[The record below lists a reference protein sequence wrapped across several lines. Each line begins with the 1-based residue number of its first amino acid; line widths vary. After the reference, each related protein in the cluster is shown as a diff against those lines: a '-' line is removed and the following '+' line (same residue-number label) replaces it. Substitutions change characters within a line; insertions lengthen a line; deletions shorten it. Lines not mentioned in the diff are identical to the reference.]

1 MVRSMAFALRE
12 RRDKGRIMTSD
23 RMMQAIGRIER
34 AITRLQTAT
43 GRGADLSGRQADEIS
58 RLKAAL
64 HLAEERNGALQ
75 EKLAHEQE
83 RATAERAAALAVPAE
98 SDPHAMNPFSH
109 DKALAA
115 LRSLDSLIDDLQKAR
130 RDG

>member
-1 MVRSMAFALRE
+1 
-12 RRDKGRIMTSD
+12 MTSD

-34 AITRLQTAT
+34 AITRLDTAVDRK
-43 GRGADLSGRQADEIS
+43 RGLSAERESEQARDIA
-58 RLKAAL
+58 RLKAQL
-64 HLAEERNGALQ
+64 LAAEQRNAELVER
-75 EKLAHEQE
+75 EQDRQRE
-83 RATAERAAALAVPAE
+83 ASVPAE
-98 SDPHAMNPFSH
+98 PDPHAINAFSH

>member
-1 MVRSMAFALRE
+1 
-12 RRDKGRIMTSD
+12 MTSD

-34 AITRLQTAT
+34 AIARLETAT
-43 GRGADLSGRQADEIS
+43 GRGRDQSARQSDEIG
-58 RLKAAL
+58 RLRAAL
-64 HLAEERNGALQ
+64 QQAEARNDALTQ
-75 EKLAHEQE
+75 ELEQQQELVGSGPQAAFAHADPDGQ
-83 RATAERAAALAVPAE
+83 AP
-98 SDPHAMNPFSH
+98 DPHAMNPFSH